1 MRRILEL
8 KRPERMSIAD
18 LENEIEALRQEV
30 AALKQRA
37 DESDAN
43 MQRLISMMEKPG
55 TQSSPA
61 VNIP

>member
-1 MRRILEL
+1 
-8 KRPERMSIAD
+8 MSIAD

-43 MQRLISMMEKPG
+43 MQRLMSMVEKSG
-55 TQSSPA
+55 VQSSPA
-61 VNIP
+61 PNMP

>member
-1 MRRILEL
+1 MGRILEL

-43 MQRLISMMEKPG
+43 MQRLILMMGKQG
-55 TQSSPA
+55 TQSSP
-61 VNIP
+61 VPKIP